1 MRGKLRF
8 LLSPVYTLIDFTEY
22 VRHLL
27 HVECFN
33 GFLQSM
39 SEDSNDLNSWT
50 TINASSYTKRL
61 SITTNFTNK
70 INLTINELR
79 WIMWIE
85 LLKNIKNLGLVGV
98 SKPMKDGWGTKMV
111 KWSKI
116 LCQCHKCPP
125 ACPRHHY
132 KSTSSE
138 PSTTTAA
145 NQNLLNQ
152 STILLVLWAPTKH
165 NKYNNTKQKT
175 VQYCYYNPFF
185 LLYLLDQIS
194 VYHSLSQSR
203 FIL

>member
-1 MRGKLRF
+1 MSDTCSMWNALMGFCNQWAKIQMIWIAEPQ
-8 LLSPVYTLIDFTEY
+8 ST
-22 VRHLL
+22 HL
-27 HVECFN
+27 VT
-33 GFLQSM
+33 Q
-39 SEDSNDLNSWT
+39 
-50 TINASSYTKRL
+50 RL

-175 VQYCYYNPFF
+175 VQYCYHNPFF

>member
-1 MRGKLRF
+1 MSDTCSMWNALMGFCNQWAKIQMIWIAEPQ
-8 LLSPVYTLIDFTEY
+8 ST
-22 VRHLL
+22 HL
-27 HVECFN
+27 VT
-33 GFLQSM
+33 Q
-39 SEDSNDLNSWT
+39 
-50 TINASSYTKRL
+50 RL

-111 KWSKI
+111 KRSKI
-116 LCQCHKCPP
+116 LCHCHKCPP

-152 STILLVLWAPTKH
+152 STILLVLWAPNKTQQIQQYKTK
-165 NKYNNTKQKT
+165 NST
-175 VQYCYYNPFF
+175 VLLLQPFLSS
-185 LLYLLDQIS
+185 LLIRPNLR
-194 VYHSLSQSR
+194 LS
-203 FIL
+203 FFVTV